1 MKNSYDLKQLVMVG
15 LMEFFQKVRNTLL
28 CFSFPPLCLGQN
40 NQSRKEKKTTETK
53 AGEMSSKH
61 TMAIKPENT
70 KILDLPGERIIEPAS
85 KHSKNSSTL
94 HKDIPINV
102 QPTFSPHL
110 QIQ

>member
-15 LMEFFQKVRNTLL
+15 LMEFFQKLRNTLL

-40 NQSRKEKKTTETK
+40 NQSRKEKN
-53 AGEMSSKH
+53 H
-61 TMAIKPENT
+61 IMAIEPENT
-70 KILDLPGERIIEPAS
+70 KIIDLPGERIIEPAS

-94 HKDIPINV
+94 HKDITINV